1 GHLTSLWLDWV
12 ARLNRWIGSP
22 TMAAPL
28 ISEILPDLLEE
39 IIFVVR
45 QTDAAGIEE
54 QLRALR
60 IESICDCGDENCAS
74 FATAPEVKV
83 SRVVELQA
91 MEGFLIIDLNAAGE
105 ICFIEVLGRPDVK
118 YLLEEHY
125 APPAEN
131 YDQSRRGDYAVGA
144 RIKGRE
150 VGFLDWPANQC

>member
-1 GHLTSLWLDWV
+1 
-12 ARLNRWIGSP
+12 
-22 TMAAPL
+22 MAAPL
-28 ISEILPDLLEE
+28 ISEVLPDLLEE
-39 IIFVVR
+39 IVFVMR
-45 QTDAAGIEE
+45 QTDAAGLEE

-91 MEGFLIIDLNAAGE
+91 MEGFLIIDLNAADE

-125 APPAEN
+125 TAPA
-131 YDQSRRGDYAVGA
+131 
-144 RIKGRE
+144 
-150 VGFLDWPANQC
+150 

>member
-1 GHLTSLWLDWV
+1 
-12 ARLNRWIGSP
+12 
-22 TMAAPL
+22 MAAPL

-45 QTDAAGIEE
+45 QTDAAGLED

-91 MEGFLIIDLNAAGE
+91 MEGFLIIDLNEAGE

-125 APPAEN
+125 AAPA
-131 YDQSRRGDYAVGA
+131 
-144 RIKGRE
+144 
-150 VGFLDWPANQC
+150 